1 MISRNKQSNQN
12 WVYSSE
18 SSDTFHV
25 HHIKFKRKKR
35 TETMLDVKVSQKIA
49 FTECQ
54 FYSQETSRTQ
64 DFQSNTSELPGALSG
79 PRTPCR
85 KSASSRRGRATSLPS
100 MSRLRKL
107 HCRLATPLSVT
118 IIPYALLTAIQC
130 ENVIHVS
137 LAVCAVGKH

>member
-18 SSDTFHV
+18 SSDTRVTFHV
-25 HHIKFKRKKR
+25 HHIKFKRKTCTK
-35 TETMLDVKVSQKIA
+35 TMLDGKVSQKIA
-49 FTECQ
+49 FTESQ

-64 DFQSNTSELPGALSG
+64 DFQSNTPELRGALSG

-107 HCRLATPLSVT
+107 HCRLATPLVYVDLRRFT
-118 IIPYALLTAIQC
+118 
-130 ENVIHVS
+130 
-137 LAVCAVGKH
+137 